1 LLVWQEEGEGEG
13 EESPRS
19 AHYRKREALHAK
31 RARERG
37 TVEMPVGPTQVPRG
51 AQKHVG
57 PKPGAVR
64 AQNRKGG
71 WKAQLRSPTFKPG
84 YEIPLFNETGHGFDK
99 ERFEGGGVS
108 WKDLPTAQGFMSPGR
123 RGGRGL
129 NPVDEVGIV
138 FAPAGQNGTV
148 GRDGDS
154 ARDPSRPRR
163 SPRKQTGSPG
173 QAADAQGAGAQ
184 ATGA

>member
-1 LLVWQEEGEGEG
+1 
-13 EESPRS
+13 
-19 AHYRKREALHAK
+19 
-31 RARERG
+31 
-37 TVEMPVGPTQVPRG
+37 M
-51 AQKHVG
+51 
-57 PKPGAVR
+57 
-64 AQNRKGG
+64 
-71 WKAQLRSPTFKPG
+71 
-84 YEIPLFNETGHGFDK
+84 K
-99 ERFEGGGVS
+99 EGGVS

-138 FAPAGQNGTV
+138 FAPARQNGTV